1 MANIA
6 IDVGKRKSYFV
17 VEQDGKIVKESYVK
31 TDRESFSSLLGE
43 YPGSSIVMEAS
54 STIDRIAP
62 YVEEYSSDIT
72 VAHPMKLKVISQSM
86 KKTDRNDA
94 HILLELNRLGY
105 VPESY
110 LPSVDIRRSRDLCRN
125 RAFLV
130 KQRTAVKNR
139 IRDQAYRLG
148 IDFRDFN
155 KKTDNDLRS
164 ASCVLNALVNDLES
178 LNHEVYELDKIIRD
192 EVESSPEASLIY
204 TIPGIGYY
212 GALAIASEIGDVGR
226 FPSEDNIFSY
236 AGLVPKIHQS
246 GNREWKGHIAKG
258 NTFLKYLLV
267 ECVQIHLMRDEPSPI
282 KDAYERIESRS
293 GTKKARIAAA
303 RHMLRAIYYM
313 LKKHQNYDE
322 YLKKRRGI

>member
-17 VEQDGKIVKESYVK
+17 VEQDGSVVKECYVK
-31 TDRESFSSLLGE
+31 TDRESFSAVLKD
-43 YPGSSIVMEAS
+43 YPGSSVVMEAS

-62 YVEEYSSDIT
+62 YVEEYCSDIT

-139 IRDQAYRLG
+139 IRDQAFRLG
-148 IDFRDFN
+148 MDFGNFN
-155 KKTDNDLRS
+155 RRTDDDLRS
-164 ASCVLNALVNDLES
+164 AGSVLNALVNDLES
-178 LNHEVYELDKIIRD
+178 LDHEIYDLDKIIRE

-212 GALAIASEIGDVGR
+212 GALAIASEIGDISR

-236 AGLVPKIHQS
+236 AGLVPRIHQS
-246 GNREWKGHIAKG
+246 GNMEWKGHIAKG

-293 GTKKARIAAA
+293 GSKKARIAAA

-313 LKKHQNYDE
+313 LKRKHNYDE
-322 YLKKRRGI
+322 YLKKRRGV

>member
-17 VEQDGKIVKESYVK
+17 VEQDGSVVKECYVK
-31 TDRESFSSLLGE
+31 TDRESFSAVLKD
-43 YPGSSIVMEAS
+43 YPGSSVVMEAS

-62 YVEEYSSDIT
+62 YVEEYCSDIK

-110 LPSVDIRRSRDLCRN
+110 LPSVDVRRSRDLCRN

-139 IRDQAYRLG
+139 IRDQAFRLG
-148 IDFRDFN
+148 MDFGNFN
-155 KKTDNDLRS
+155 RKTDDDLRS
-164 ASCVLNALVNDLES
+164 ISPVIMALVNSLES
-178 LNHEVYELDKIIRD
+178 LNHEIREIDKIIEETVRT
-192 EVESSPEASLIY
+192 SSSASLLY
-204 TIPGIGYY
+204 TIPGVGYY
-212 GALAIASEIGDVGR
+212 GALAIASEIGDISR

-236 AGLVPKIHQS
+236 AGMVPRIRQS
-246 GNREWKGHIAKG
+246 GNMEWKGHIAKG

-267 ECVQIHLMRDEPSPI
+267 ECVQVHMMIRRDSPI
-282 KDAYERIESRS
+282 TLAYERISERS
-293 GTKKARIAAA
+293 GSKRAKIAAA
-303 RHMLRAIYYM
+303 RHLLRAIYYM
-313 LKKHQNYDE
+313 IKRKQNYDE
-322 YLKKRRGI
+322 YIMQRRGS